1 MKKRLPMLLLV
12 PGLVLLTVFLV
23 LPLLNI
29 LLPTVFEEGISFSRY
44 IDFFKDEYYI
54 TIFMRTL
61 RIAMISSVVCIIL
74 GVPTAYFIS
83 RCNKK
88 WTSLLMAIS
97 IFPLLTNSV
106 VRSFAWIN
114 ILGRNGVV
122 NTLLMNLGIIE
133 EPIKLLYTEFSIL
146 IGTIYLF
153 LPLMIVTV
161 VGVME
166 NIDNDM
172 MEAAE
177 SLGANRFV
185 AFMKVV
191 LPMSLPGII
200 VGGVLVFTGALT
212 AYTTPQLLGGNSN
225 LVLATFIYQRAMSIG
240 DWTGASVI
248 ATIMIITTVIVIKV
262 LNGIAAKLDKRGG
275 DNA

>member
-1 MKKRLPMLLLV
+1 MRKRLPLLLLV
-12 PGLVLLTVFLV
+12 PGVVLLVVFLV
-23 LPLLNI
+23 MPLLNI
-29 LLPTVFEEGISFSRY
+29 LMPTVFEDGISLEKY
-44 IDFFKDEYYI
+44 ISFFKDEYYMK
-54 TIFMRTL
+54 IFIRTL
-61 RIAMISSVVCIIL
+61 KISLVSALVCIIL

-83 RCNKK
+83 RCDKK
-88 WTSLLMAIS
+88 WRSLLMAIS

-114 ILGRNGVV
+114 ILGKNGVI
-122 NTLLMNLGIIE
+122 NNLLMSLGIIE
-133 EPIKLLYTEFSIL
+133 EPLKLLYTEFSIL

-161 VGVME
+161 VGAME

-177 SLGANRFV
+177 SLGASKLI
-185 AFMKVV
+185 AFMKVI

-212 AYTTPQLLGGNSN
+212 AYTTPQLLGGNGN
-225 LVLATFIYQRAMSIG
+225 LVLATLIYQRAMTIG

-248 ATIMIITTVIVIKV
+248 ATIMIVTTIIVIKV
-262 LNGIAAKLDKRGG
+262 LNGIAFRLDKRGEQ
-275 DNA
+275 NA